1 MIALIAVAVIAAVV
15 LIVVLTGNSGKDQSV
30 EEQQTATVERRTLA
44 ESVSAT
50 GTFQASDDVS
60 VSADIMNTTV
70 QEVRVSVGDT
80 VAAGDVICVL
90 DTVDLQERL
99 ADAQENLSDTE
110 SQTSRTVDSARR
122 NLEQSRKDR
131 DEALASVEPDI
142 SDAYNDWQEA
152 SARYQDLQNQYNAA
166 VAQRDQI
173 TAANGGV
180 ADVTNSAYWQ
190 AQQQVTSLETQM
202 NAAQSTMEMNQRTYQ
217 ELADSREETIQ
228 QINDTYQN
236 QLDTY
241 NTTIENSSTAGD
253 AQRDQIEQL
262 QDQIDAAVVTAP
274 ISGLITS
281 LNVEA
286 GDDYNGGM
294 IASVENVDTFEVTT
308 EIDEYDINKIQVGQ
322 EAVIRTNATGDL
334 ELSGTVT
341 AIAPRASGSSSILE
355 SGSGSSDMFS
365 FDLSSMMGGS
375 YSNGSTGGNVTYT
388 VTIVVNTPC
397 DQLKIGMTAKL
408 SIILQQGENVLS
420 VPFDAL
426 QQADDGSYY
435 VEEITSVNEDGT
447 SETKQI
453 PVTTGLE
460 SDYYVEITGDDV
472 KEGMEVL
479 IPEAEGG
486 NSLEDL
492 ISSGGAMEGI

>member
-1 MIALIAVAVIAAVV
+1 M
-15 LIVVLTGNSGKDQSV
+15 TG
-30 EEQQTATVERRTLA
+30 RRHL
-44 ESVSAT
+44 
-50 GTFQASDDVS
+50 Q
-60 VSADIMNTTV
+60 DI
-70 QEVRVSVGDT
+70 R
-80 VAAGDVICVL
+80 IC
-90 DTVDLQERL
+90 R
-99 ADAQENLSDTE
+99 
-110 SQTSRTVDSARR
+110 
-122 NLEQSRKDR
+122 
-131 DEALASVEPDI
+131 I
-142 SDAYNDWQEA
+142 SI
-152 SARYQDLQNQYNAA
+152 NAA

-190 AQQQVTSLETQM
+190 AQQQVTSLEAQM
-202 NAAQSTMEMNQRTYQ
+202 NTAKSTMELNQRNYQ
-217 ELADSREETIQ
+217 DLADSREDTIR

-253 AQRDQIEQL
+253 TQRDQIEEL

-274 ISGLITS
+274 IGGLVTS
-281 LNVEA
+281 LYVEP

-294 IASVENVDTFEVTT
+294 IAAVENVDTFEVTT

-341 AIAPRASGSSSILE
+341 SIAPKASGGSSILDT
-355 SGSGSSDMFS
+355 GSGSSDMFS

-375 YSNGSTGGNVTYT
+375 YANGSTGGNVTYT

-435 VEEITSVNEDGT
+435 IEEITSVNEDGT

-460 SDYYVEITGDDV
+460 SDYYVEIIGDDV

>member
-1 MIALIAVAVIAAVV
+1 MLLVAAVI
-15 LIVVLTGNSGKDQSV
+15 LIVVLIAVFGGKGGESQTQEDR
-30 EEQQTATVERRTLA
+30 QTATVERRTLA

-60 VSADIMNTTV
+60 ISADIMNTTV

-90 DTVDLQERL
+90 DTTDLQESL
-99 ADAQENLSDTE
+99 ADVQESLADTE
-110 SQTSRTVDSARR
+110 SQTNRTVDSARR
-122 NLEQSRKDR
+122 NLEQAQKDR
-131 DEALASVEPDI
+131 DEALASVDPDI
-142 SDAYNDWQEA
+142 SDAYTDWQEA
-152 SARYQDLQNQYNAA
+152 AARYQDLQNQYNAA

-173 TAANGGV
+173 TAANGGA

-202 NAAQSTMEMNQRTYQ
+202 NTAKSTMELNQRNYQ

-236 QLDTY
+236 QVDTY
-241 NTTIENSSTAGD
+241 NTTIENSSTPGD
-253 AQRDQIEQL
+253 AQRDQIQEL

-286 GDDYNGGM
+286 GDDYNGGL
-294 IASVENVDTFEVTT
+294 IAAVENVDTFEVTT
-308 EIDEYDINKIQVGQ
+308 EIDEYDINKIQIGQ
-322 EAVIRTNATGDL
+322 EAVIRTNATGNL

-341 AIAPRASGSSSILE
+341 AIAPKASGSSSILD
-355 SGSGSSDMFS
+355 SGSGSSDIFS
-365 FDLSSMMGGS
+365 MDFSSMMGSS
-375 YSNGSTGGNVTYT
+375 YSNGSSGGNVTYT

-435 VEEITSVNEDGT
+435 IEEITSVNEDGT
-447 SETKQI
+447 TETKQI

-460 SDYYVEITGDDV
+460 SDYYVEIIGDDV

>member
-1 MIALIAVAVIAAVV
+1 MLLVAAVI
-15 LIVVLTGNSGKDQSV
+15 LIVVLIAVFGGKGGESQTQEDR
-30 EEQQTATVERRTLA
+30 QTATVERRTLA

-60 VSADIMNTTV
+60 ISADIMNTTV

-90 DTVDLQERL
+90 DTTDLQESL
-99 ADAQENLSDTE
+99 ADVQESLADTE
-110 SQTSRTVDSARR
+110 SQTNRTVDSARR
-122 NLEQSRKDR
+122 NLEQAQKDR
-131 DEALASVEPDI
+131 DEALASVDPDI

-152 SARYQDLQNQYNAA
+152 AARYQDLQNQYNAA

-173 TAANGGV
+173 TAANGGA

-202 NAAQSTMEMNQRTYQ
+202 NTAKSTMELNQRNYQ

-236 QLDTY
+236 QVDTY

-253 AQRDQIEQL
+253 AQRDQIQEL

-286 GDDYNGGM
+286 GDDYNGGL
-294 IASVENVDTFEVTT
+294 IAAVENVDTFEVTT
-308 EIDEYDINKIQVGQ
+308 EIDEYDINKIQIGQ
-322 EAVIRTNATGDL
+322 EAVIRTNATGNL

-341 AIAPRASGSSSILE
+341 AIAPKASGSSSILD
-355 SGSGSSDMFS
+355 SGSGSSDIFS
-365 FDLSSMMGGS
+365 MDFSSMMGSS
-375 YSNGSTGGNVTYT
+375 YSNGSSGGNVTYT

-435 VEEITSVNEDGT
+435 IEEITSVNEDGT
-447 SETKQI
+447 TETKQI

-460 SDYYVEITGDDV
+460 SDYYVEIIGDDV

>member
-1 MIALIAVAVIAAVV
+1 MLLVAAVI
-15 LIVVLTGNSGKDQSV
+15 LIVVLIAVFGGKGGESQTQEDR
-30 EEQQTATVERRTLA
+30 QTATVERRTLA

-60 VSADIMNTTV
+60 ISADIMNTTV

-90 DTVDLQERL
+90 DTTDLQESL
-99 ADAQENLSDTE
+99 ADVQESLADTE
-110 SQTSRTVDSARR
+110 SQTNRTVDSARR
-122 NLEQSRKDR
+122 NLEQAQKDR
-131 DEALASVEPDI
+131 DEALASVDPDI

-152 SARYQDLQNQYNAA
+152 AARYQDLQNQYNAA

-173 TAANGGV
+173 TAANGGA

-202 NAAQSTMEMNQRTYQ
+202 NTAKSTMELNQRNYQ

-236 QLDTY
+236 QVDTY

-253 AQRDQIEQL
+253 AQRDQIQEL

-286 GDDYNGGM
+286 GDDYNGGL
-294 IASVENVDTFEVTT
+294 IAAVENVDTFVVTT
-308 EIDEYDINKIQVGQ
+308 EIDEYDINKIQIGQ

-341 AIAPRASGSSSILE
+341 AIAPKASGSSSILD
-355 SGSGSSDMFS
+355 SGSGSSDIFS
-365 FDLSSMMGGS
+365 MDFSSMMGSS
-375 YSNGSTGGNVTYT
+375 YSNGSSGGNVTYT

-435 VEEITSVNEDGT
+435 IEEITSVNEDGT
-447 SETKQI
+447 TETKQI

-460 SDYYVEITGDDV
+460 SDYYVEIIGDDV

>member
-1 MIALIAVAVIAAVV
+1 M
-15 LIVVLTGNSGKDQSV
+15 
-30 EEQQTATVERRTLA
+30 
-44 ESVSAT
+44 
-50 GTFQASDDVS
+50 
-60 VSADIMNTTV
+60 
-70 QEVRVSVGDT
+70 
-80 VAAGDVICVL
+80 
-90 DTVDLQERL
+90 
-99 ADAQENLSDTE
+99 
-110 SQTSRTVDSARR
+110 
-122 NLEQSRKDR
+122 
-131 DEALASVEPDI
+131 
-142 SDAYNDWQEA
+142 
-152 SARYQDLQNQYNAA
+152 
-166 VAQRDQI
+166 
-173 TAANGGV
+173 
-180 ADVTNSAYWQ
+180 
-190 AQQQVTSLETQM
+190 
-202 NAAQSTMEMNQRTYQ
+202 
-217 ELADSREETIQ
+217 
-228 QINDTYQN
+228 
-236 QLDTY
+236 
-241 NTTIENSSTAGD
+241 
-253 AQRDQIEQL
+253 
-262 QDQIDAAVVTAP
+262 
-274 ISGLITS
+274 
-281 LNVEA
+281 
-286 GDDYNGGM
+286 
-294 IASVENVDTFEVTT
+294 TT

-341 AIAPRASGSSSILE
+341 SIAPKASGGSSILDT
-355 SGSGSSDMFS
+355 GSGSSDMFS

-375 YSNGSTGGNVTYT
+375 YANGSTGGNVTYM

-435 VEEITSVNEDGT
+435 IEEITSVNEDGT

-460 SDYYVEITGDDV
+460 SDYYVEIIGDDV

>member
-1 MIALIAVAVIAAVV
+1 MIAA
-15 LIVVLTGNSGKDQSV
+15 
-30 EEQQTATVERRTLA
+30 
-44 ESVSAT
+44 
-50 GTFQASDDVS
+50 
-60 VSADIMNTTV
+60 
-70 QEVRVSVGDT
+70 
-80 VAAGDVICVL
+80 
-90 DTVDLQERL
+90 
-99 ADAQENLSDTE
+99 
-110 SQTSRTVDSARR
+110 
-122 NLEQSRKDR
+122 
-131 DEALASVEPDI
+131 
-142 SDAYNDWQEA
+142 
-152 SARYQDLQNQYNAA
+152 
-166 VAQRDQI
+166 
-173 TAANGGV
+173 
-180 ADVTNSAYWQ
+180 
-190 AQQQVTSLETQM
+190 
-202 NAAQSTMEMNQRTYQ
+202 
-217 ELADSREETIQ
+217 
-228 QINDTYQN
+228 
-236 QLDTY
+236 
-241 NTTIENSSTAGD
+241 
-253 AQRDQIEQL
+253 
-262 QDQIDAAVVTAP
+262 
-274 ISGLITS
+274 
-281 LNVEA
+281 
-286 GDDYNGGM
+286 
-294 IASVENVDTFEVTT
+294 VENVDTFEVTT

-341 AIAPRASGSSSILE
+341 SIAPKASGGSSILDT
-355 SGSGSSDMFS
+355 GSGSSDMFS

-375 YSNGSTGGNVTYT
+375 YANGSTGGNVTYT

-435 VEEITSVNEDGT
+435 IEEITSVNEDGT

-460 SDYYVEITGDDV
+460 SDYYVEIIGDDV

>member
-1 MIALIAVAVIAAVV
+1 MVRDFLCPTEKGRKKMKNWIKGHKKIFLGIVVAVVI
-15 LIVVLTGNSGKDQSV
+15 LIVVLIAVFGRGGKDDSAKDD
-30 EEQQTATVERRTLA
+30 QQTATVERRTLA

-90 DTVDLQERL
+90 DTADLQERL

-110 SQTSRTVDSARR
+110 SQTNRTVDSARR
-122 NLEQSRKDR
+122 NLEQAQKNR
-131 DEALASVEPDI
+131 DEALANVDPDI

-190 AQQQVTSLETQM
+190 AQQQVTSLEAQM
-202 NAAQSTMEMNQRTYQ
+202 NTAKSTMELNQRNYQ
-217 ELADSREETIQ
+217 DLADSREDTIR

-253 AQRDQIEQL
+253 TQRDQIEEL

-274 ISGLITS
+274 IGGLVTS
-281 LNVEA
+281 LYVEP

-294 IASVENVDTFEVTT
+294 IAAVENVDTFEVTT
-308 EIDEYDINKIQVGQ
+308 EIDEYDINKIQVG
-322 EAVIRTNATGDL
+322 
-334 ELSGTVT
+334 
-341 AIAPRASGSSSILE
+341 
-355 SGSGSSDMFS
+355 
-365 FDLSSMMGGS
+365 
-375 YSNGSTGGNVTYT
+375 
-388 VTIVVNTPC
+388 
-397 DQLKIGMTAKL
+397 
-408 SIILQQGENVLS
+408 
-420 VPFDAL
+420 
-426 QQADDGSYY
+426 
-435 VEEITSVNEDGT
+435 
-447 SETKQI
+447 
-453 PVTTGLE
+453 
-460 SDYYVEITGDDV
+460 
-472 KEGMEVL
+472 
-479 IPEAEGG
+479 
-486 NSLEDL
+486 
-492 ISSGGAMEGI
+492 

>member
-1 MIALIAVAVIAAVV
+1 MLLVAAVI
-15 LIVVLTGNSGKDQSV
+15 LIVVLIAVFGGKGGESQTQEDR
-30 EEQQTATVERRTLA
+30 QTATVERRTLA

-60 VSADIMNTTV
+60 ISADIMNTTV

-90 DTVDLQERL
+90 DTTDLQESL
-99 ADAQENLSDTE
+99 ADVQESLADTE
-110 SQTSRTVDSARR
+110 SQTNRTVDSARR
-122 NLEQSRKDR
+122 NLEQAQKDR
-131 DEALASVEPDI
+131 DEALASVDPDI

-152 SARYQDLQNQYNAA
+152 AARYQDLQNQYNAA

-173 TAANGGV
+173 TAANGGA

-202 NAAQSTMEMNQRTYQ
+202 NTAKSTMELNQRNYK

-228 QINDTYQN
+228 QINDTYQ
-236 QLDTY
+236 
-241 NTTIENSSTAGD
+241 TIENSSTAGD
-253 AQRDQIEQL
+253 AQRDQIQEL
-262 QDQIDAAVVTAP
+262 QDQINAAVVTAP

-286 GDDYNGGM
+286 GDDYNGGL
-294 IASVENVDTFEVTT
+294 IAAVENVDTFEVTT
-308 EIDEYDINKIQVGQ
+308 EIDEYDINKIQIGQ

-341 AIAPRASGSSSILE
+341 AIAPKASGSGSILE

-365 FDLSSMMGGS
+365 FDISSMMGSS
-375 YSNGSTGGNVTYT
+375 YSNGSSGGNVTYT

-435 VEEITSVNEDGT
+435 IEEITSVNEDGT
-447 SETKQI
+447 TETKQI

-460 SDYYVEITGDDV
+460 SDYYVEIIGDDV

>member
-1 MIALIAVAVIAAVV
+1 MLLVAAVI
-15 LIVVLTGNSGKDQSV
+15 LIVVLIAVFGGKGGESQTQEDR
-30 EEQQTATVERRTLA
+30 QTATVERRTLA

-60 VSADIMNTTV
+60 ISADIMNTTV

-90 DTVDLQERL
+90 DTTDLQESL
-99 ADAQENLSDTE
+99 ADVQESLADTE
-110 SQTSRTVDSARR
+110 SQTNRTVDSARR
-122 NLEQSRKDR
+122 NLEQAQKDR
-131 DEALASVEPDI
+131 DEALASVDPDI

-152 SARYQDLQNQYNAA
+152 AARYQDLQNQYNAA

-173 TAANGGV
+173 TAANGGA

-202 NAAQSTMEMNQRTYQ
+202 NTAKSTMELNQRNYQ

-236 QLDTY
+236 QVDTY

-253 AQRDQIEQL
+253 AQRDQIQEL

-286 GDDYNGGM
+286 GDDYNGGL
-294 IASVENVDTFEVTT
+294 IAAVENVDTFEVTT
-308 EIDEYDINKIQVGQ
+308 EIDEYDINKIQIGQ

-341 AIAPRASGSSSILE
+341 AIAPKASGSSSILD
-355 SGSGSSDMFS
+355 SGSGSSDIFS
-365 FDLSSMMGGS
+365 MDFSSMMGSS
-375 YSNGSTGGNVTYT
+375 YSNGSSGGNVTYT

-435 VEEITSVNEDGT
+435 IEEITSVNEDGT
-447 SETKQI
+447 TETKQI

-460 SDYYVEITGDDV
+460 SDYYVEIIGDDV

>member
-1 MIALIAVAVIAAVV
+1 MLLVAAVI
-15 LIVVLTGNSGKDQSV
+15 LIVVLIAVFGGKGGESQTQEDR
-30 EEQQTATVERRTLA
+30 QTATVERRTLA

-60 VSADIMNTTV
+60 ISADIMNTTV

-90 DTVDLQERL
+90 DTTDLQESL
-99 ADAQENLSDTE
+99 ADVQESLADTE
-110 SQTSRTVDSARR
+110 SQTNRTVDSARR
-122 NLEQSRKDR
+122 NLEQAQKDR
-131 DEALASVEPDI
+131 DEALASVDPDI

-152 SARYQDLQNQYNAA
+152 AARYQDLQNQYNAA

-173 TAANGGV
+173 TAANGGA

-202 NAAQSTMEMNQRTYQ
+202 NTAKSTMELNQRNYQ

-236 QLDTY
+236 QVDTY

-253 AQRDQIEQL
+253 AQRDQIQEL

-286 GDDYNGGM
+286 GDDYNGGL
-294 IASVENVDTFEVTT
+294 IAAVENVDTFEVTT
-308 EIDEYDINKIQVGQ
+308 EIDEYDINKIQIGQ

-341 AIAPRASGSSSILE
+341 AIAPKASGSSSILD
-355 SGSGSSDMFS
+355 SGSGSSDIFS
-365 FDLSSMMGGS
+365 MDFSSMMGSS
-375 YSNGSTGGNVTYT
+375 YSNGSSGGNVTYT

-435 VEEITSVNEDGT
+435 IEEITSVNEDGT
-447 SETKQI
+447 TETKQI

-460 SDYYVEITGDDV
+460 SDYYVEIIGDDV
-472 KEGMEVL
+472 KEGMEVI